1 MAESVALDSAGT
13 ESAQPRPPASP
24 SRRSWRARLRSIPLS
39 GWIGIVCVGIP
50 AAVALLAPWITPH
63 PPASIDPSQAL
74 LPPLGMEGADPAFL
88 LGTDNLGRDILSRLI
103 EGARVSLMI
112 GVIAVVLAGSIGLT
126 VGLVAGYYGKWLDA
140 VLMRVVDALL
150 AIPSVLLVLVILGV
164 LNPGMWTLIFVLGI
178 TNWVIYARQI
188 RAEVLE
194 LRERQFVR
202 AAQNFGVSGP
212 LILIRHILPN
222 VLPSFIVLSTL
233 SVATVIVTESALS
246 FLGLGVQPPDISW
259 GLMLTTGRDYLATA
273 WWISTLPG
281 LAITFTV
288 LGILL
293 LGDWLR
299 DALDPRLG
307 GRS

>member
-1 MAESVALDSAGT
+1 MNTAGT
-13 ESAQPRPPASP
+13 EAVEPAP
-24 SRRSWRARLRSIPLS
+24 SRSSRGSSWRSRIRRIPLS
-39 GWIGIVCVGIP
+39 GWIGMVLIGIP
-50 AAVALLAPWITPH
+50 AVVAIFAPLLMPH
-63 PPASIDPSQAL
+63 SPTEIDPTRAL
-74 LPPLGMEGADPAFL
+74 LPPIGMEGYQTGHL
-88 LGTDNLGRDILSRLI
+88 LGTDNLGRDLLSRLI
-103 EGARVSLMI
+103 EGARISLLI
-112 GVIAVVLAGSIGLT
+112 GVLSVVLAGSIGLT
-126 VGLVAGYYGKWLDA
+126 VGLVAGYYSKWIDA

-150 AIPSVLLVLVILGV
+150 AIPSILLILVILGV
-164 LNPGMWTLIFVLGI
+164 LDPGMWTLIFVLGI

-212 LILIRHILPN
+212 TILVRHLAPN
-222 VLPSFIVLSTL
+222 VMPSFIVLSTL
-233 SVATVIVTESALS
+233 SVATVIVTESGLS

-281 LAITFTV
+281 LSITFTV

-299 DALDPRLG
+299 DALDPRLAV
-307 GRS
+307 GR